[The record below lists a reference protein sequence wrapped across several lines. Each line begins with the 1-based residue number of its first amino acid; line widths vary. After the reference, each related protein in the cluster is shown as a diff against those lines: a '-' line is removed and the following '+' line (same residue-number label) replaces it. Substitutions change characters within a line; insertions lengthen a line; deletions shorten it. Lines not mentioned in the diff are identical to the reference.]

1 MADSSTGPRKWP
13 HYEMHLMTFATMDTN
28 NACLLILCAFL
39 ILFAVLFV
47 VFRAA
52 EHYTCCWDGQNLYRA
67 DHMGHISYPESG
79 TLRE

>member
-52 EHYTCCWDGQNLYRA
+52 EHYTWCVLTPLLEGFYAEENA
-67 DHMGHISYPESG
+67 
-79 TLRE
+79 